1 HTYLDGVFGRSKR
14 LRPRLVACIALS
26 RCTCLT
32 SPQVGECTS
41 KFVVEGA
48 CASRVPCTIRV
59 KTELY
64 LFCEMLS

>member
-1 HTYLDGVFGRSKR
+1 HTYLDGVIGRSIR

-48 CASRVPCTIRV
+48 CASRGPCPIRV
-59 KTELY
+59 
-64 LFCEMLS
+64 